1 MQSQNSTIRCIEKFT
16 NTVKY
21 AIVIGMANTYILI
34 AEDDAVLREVYM
46 KKFNIS
52 GYNIRTAEN
61 GEEAIAEIQNKE
73 PDILILDI
81 NMPILDGFGVL
92 ERYPKAGRKFPVI
105 MLTNF
110 QDDKYKSLGL
120 ELGAD
125 DYFIKSEMTIHK
137 LLEMV
142 ETLLKAKQYFGEKQ
156 DGAA

>member
-1 MQSQNSTIRCIEKFT
+1 
-16 NTVKY
+16 
-21 AIVIGMANTYILI
+21 MANTDILI

-46 KKFNIS
+46 KKFTIN

-61 GEEAIAEIQNKE
+61 GEEAIAEIQKKE

-92 ERYPKAGRKFPVI
+92 ERYPKNVRKFPVI

-110 QDDKYKSLGL
+110 GDDKNKARGL

-125 DYFIKSEMTIHK
+125 DYFIKSEMTIRK

-142 ETLLKAKQYFGEKQ
+142 ETLLKAKQYWGEKQ
-156 DGAA
+156 EGAA